1 MHYFKKTL
9 LAAAMAAFS
18 LTVAFPAFADEPVG
32 TDVTIAEAGT
42 SDTSEDSSQDIQET
56 SASRESKG
64 RRAVVVNEEEYIA
77 QGPGAQKEEKEEAPA
92 PKETSL
98 GRFTI
103 TGYCGCEQ
111 CSGGHNLTFSGTVP
125 TPNHTISADLDYFPL
140 GTRKSG
146 KICYID
152 KPIGSTLGE
161 AIAIFEMA
169 EKIVLN
175 IRLIKAI
182 VALLAGAAL
191 SVSCRRN

>member
-32 TDVTIAEAGT
+32 TDVTIVEAGT

-92 PKETSL
+92 PSETSL

-140 GTRKSG
+140 APGWKSTGSSTRWRTK
-146 KICYID
+146 
-152 KPIGSTLGE
+152 
-161 AIAIFEMA
+161 
-169 EKIVLN
+169 VL
-175 IRLIKAI
+175 L
-182 VALLAGAAL
+182 
-191 SVSCRRN
+191 

>member
-32 TDVTIAEAGT
+32 TDVTIVEAGT

-92 PKETSL
+92 PSETSL

-111 CSGGHNLTFSGTVP
+111 CSGGHNLTFPVRFPPQT
-125 TPNHTISADLDYFPL
+125 TLFPL
-140 GTRKSG
+140 
-146 KICYID
+146 I
-152 KPIGSTLGE
+152 
-161 AIAIFEMA
+161 
-169 EKIVLN
+169 
-175 IRLIKAI
+175 
-182 VALLAGAAL
+182 
-191 SVSCRRN
+191 